1 MGVCAF
7 AGFVLWNISHLIHQ
21 FKSCIFSPSLR
32 YTAGMGLDIGGFTD
46 RPDWP
51 KLGPSLLIAT
61 ALIVAIRTAKWPAI
75 ADASTSGTDLDKE
88 IDFASH
94 VAGRVL
100 ARLMRA
106 NEVMFP
112 QKKEP

>member
-1 MGVCAF
+1 
-7 AGFVLWNISHLIHQ
+7 
-21 FKSCIFSPSLR
+21 
-32 YTAGMGLDIGGFTD
+32 MGLDIGGFTD

-61 ALIVAIRTAKWPAI
+61 CLIVAIRTAKWPAI
-75 ADASTSGTDLDKE
+75 ADASTSGSDLDKE
-88 IDFASH
+88 IDFAAH

-112 QKKEP
+112 QKKEPWYQADGEDQPK

>member
-1 MGVCAF
+1 
-7 AGFVLWNISHLIHQ
+7 
-21 FKSCIFSPSLR
+21 
-32 YTAGMGLDIGGFTD
+32 MGLDVGGFTD

-61 ALIVAIRTAKWPAI
+61 CLIVAIRTAKWAAS
-75 ADASTSGTDLDKE
+75 ADKTTSGTGLEQE
-88 IDFASH
+88 IDFAAH

-100 ARLMRA
+100 VRLMRA

-112 QKKEP
+112 QKKEPWYQPDGKDQPE

>member
-1 MGVCAF
+1 
-7 AGFVLWNISHLIHQ
+7 
-21 FKSCIFSPSLR
+21 
-32 YTAGMGLDIGGFTD
+32 MGLDVGGYTD

-61 ALIVAIRTAKWPAI
+61 CLIVAIRTAKWAAV
-75 ADASTSGTDLDKE
+75 ADKTKNGRELEQE
-88 IDFASH
+88 IDFAAH

-112 QKKEP
+112 QKKEPWYEADGDDQPK

>member
-1 MGVCAF
+1 
-7 AGFVLWNISHLIHQ
+7 
-21 FKSCIFSPSLR
+21 
-32 YTAGMGLDIGGFTD
+32 MGLDVGGFTD

-61 ALIVAIRTAKWPAI
+61 CLIVAIRTAKWAAA
-75 ADASTSGTDLDKE
+75 ADKTTSGSELEHE
-88 IDFASH
+88 IEFAAH

-100 ARLMRA
+100 SRLMRA

-112 QKKEP
+112 QKKEPWYKPDGDDQPQ